1 VEDDLPENGMTQI
14 IRGNFISQAEIQLN
28 SNDEVKR
35 SLLRHDA
42 DTLAKILEKLF

>member
-1 VEDDLPENGMTQI
+1 MTKI
-14 IRGNFISQAEIQLN
+14 IHGDFVAQVSIKLD

-42 DTLAKILEKLF
+42 DKLAAQLEKLI